1 MAKYYSDSVKKATIK
16 YEKNNIKRVV
26 LKLNKKTD
34 ADIIDY
40 LDQQKNVNGK
50 LKDIIREKIKV

>member
-1 MAKYYSDSVKKATIK
+1 MITDAQKRATIK
-16 YEKNNIKRVV
+16 YEKSNIKRVV

-50 LKDIIREKIKV
+50 LKDIIRKKIKE

>member
-1 MAKYYSDSVKKATIK
+1 MANYNEAVKRATIK

-34 ADIIDY
+34 SDIIDY

-50 LKDIIREKIKV
+50 LKDIIREKIKG

>member
-1 MAKYYSDSVKKATIK
+1 MITDAQKRATIK
-16 YEKNNIKRVV
+16 YEKSNIKRVV

-50 LKDIIREKIKV
+50 LKDIIREKIKE

>member
-1 MAKYYSDSVKKATIK
+1 MITDAQKRATIK
-16 YEKNNIKRVV
+16 YEKSNIKRVV

-34 ADIIDY
+34 ADIIEY

>member
-1 MAKYYSDSVKKATIK
+1 MTRKSTIRAIEKYQKA
-16 YEKNNIKRVV
+16 NIKRVV

-50 LKDIIREKIKV
+50 LKDIIREKIKG

>member
-1 MAKYYSDSVKKATIK
+1 MITDAQKRATIK
-16 YEKNNIKRVV
+16 YEKSNIKRVV

-34 ADIIDY
+34 VDIIEY

>member
-1 MAKYYSDSVKKATIK
+1 MITEAQKRATIK
-16 YEKNNIKRVV
+16 YEKSNIKRVV

-34 ADIIDY
+34 ADIIEY